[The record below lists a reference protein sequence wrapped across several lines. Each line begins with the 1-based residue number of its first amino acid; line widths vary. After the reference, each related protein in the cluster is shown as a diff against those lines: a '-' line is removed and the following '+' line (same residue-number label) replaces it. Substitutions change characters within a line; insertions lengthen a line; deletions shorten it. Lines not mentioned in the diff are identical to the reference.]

1 VFGGDT
7 SAVLDNV
14 NNTISGAGQLGGGAL
29 TLHNEGVIDASG
41 TNAMVIDTGTNA
53 VVNSGILRASGS
65 GGLVVESAVTGDP
78 LTGPGRAEIGN
89 GSRLEFGAA
98 SDARVS
104 FDNGAAG
111 TLTLDRSAEFTGT
124 VAGFDGYDAIDLAD
138 IVGGQTALYA
148 ANADNSGG
156 TLIVRDSAENV
167 LTSLALLGQ
176 YAAGT
181 GFTTAADSSGG
192 TVVTL
197 QHPEQQHLVPNPI
210 V

>member
-1 VFGGDT
+1 
-7 SAVLDNV
+7 
-14 NNTISGAGQLGGGAL
+14 TISGAGRIGNGVL
-29 TLHNEGVIDASG
+29 TLHNEGTIEATG
-41 TNAMVIDTGTNA
+41 ANALVIDTGTNA
-53 VVNSGILRASGS
+53 VVNTGILRASGS
-65 GGLVVESAVTGDP
+65 GGLVIESTVTGDP
-78 LTGPGRAEIGN
+78 LTGAGRAEIGD
-89 GSRLEFGAA
+89 GSSVEFGAA

-167 LTSLALLGQ
+167 LTSLGMLGK

-181 GFTTAADSSGG
+181 G
-192 TVVTL
+192 
-197 QHPEQQHLVPNPI
+197 
-210 V
+210 